1 MPIPRPIRAAA
12 LAGAAFAVAAA
23 SSSPRGREAD
33 ARLFGAANRH
43 RGPGADAFFTGV
55 TEMGS
60 IYASAGAAAALAATG
75 NRRAAAHALG
85 AACGMWTLGQVLK
98 RAVNRPRPYDAGLPD
113 IRQLIARPKGTSWPS
128 SHPAV
133 LTAFT
138 QTAARTLGLGAGAR
152 AALGALSGTVAL
164 SRVALGVHYPSDVL
178 SGVLFGRAV
187 ALVASPDAD
196 PGRRGSSGR

>member
-1 MPIPRPIRAAA
+1 MSISRPLRAAA

-23 SSSPRGREAD
+23 SSSPRGRETD
-33 ARLFGAANRH
+33 ARLFGEANRH
-43 RGPGADAFFTGV
+43 RGPGADAFFAGV
-55 TEMGS
+55 TELGS
-60 IYASAGAAAALAATG
+60 IYASTGAAVALAVTG

-98 RAVNRPRPYDAGLPD
+98 RVVNRPRPYDAD
-113 IRQLIARPKGTSWPS
+113 IPGSRQLIARPKGTSWPS

-138 QTAARTLGLGAGAR
+138 QTAARTLCLASGAR

-164 SRVALGVHYPSDVL
+164 SRVALGVHYPSDVV

-187 ALVASPDAD
+187 ALIASPDPD
-196 PGRRGSSGR
+196 RD